1 MISANYDGASR
12 RPRSLGLRW
21 VVRIQHECGPWLA
34 EHSVRKSESS
44 SALPF
49 RNATEGKDAIRKLGL
64 LFELSG
70 SSGLEAIE
78 GVAISLL
85 SL

>member
-1 MISANYDGASR
+1 M
-12 RPRSLGLRW
+12 
-21 VVRIQHECGPWLA
+21 
-34 EHSVRKSESS
+34 
-44 SALPF
+44 
-49 RNATEGKDAIRKLGL
+49 EGKDAIRKLGL